1 MDCIVQGVAESQ
13 TGLSDFHFHFSR
25 LKVLRSIGL
34 RINIPSLERVE
45 KCIHFLFVFFI
56 FWSFIILYQKFFSC
70 IISSLFFF
78 TYWIPLCFLSAP
90 GFLYMIMLYARSKR
104 KKEAECF

>member
-45 KCIHFLFVFFI
+45 KCIHFLFVFFL
-56 FWSFIILYQKFFSC
+56 SFGL
-70 IISSLFFF
+70 SLFYIRNFSPASF
-78 TYWIPLCFLSAP
+78 PVCFSLP
-90 GFLYMIMLYARSKR
+90 TGFLCVSFLHLGS
-104 KKEAECF
+104 FT

>member
-13 TGLSDFHFHFSR
+13 TGLSDFHFSR

-45 KCIHFLFVFFI
+45 KCIHFLFVFFYLLVFHYSISEI
-56 FWSFIILYQKFFSC
+56 FLLHHFQFV
-70 IISSLFFF
+70 
-78 TYWIPLCFLSAP
+78 
-90 GFLYMIMLYARSKR
+90 FLYLLDSSVFPFCTWVPLHDNAL
-104 KKEAECF
+104 C